1 MLAQLRYL
9 KITRELSYSK
19 YCAPAQSAH
28 SKRLQF
34 IHSRK
39 IMTSWIQLNPTL
51 TCSNLRGGEA
61 CLGWNV
67 GELRVNTEKL
77 AQD

>member
-1 MLAQLRYL
+1 
-9 KITRELSYSK
+9 
-19 YCAPAQSAH
+19 
-28 SKRLQF
+28 
-34 IHSRK
+34 
-39 IMTSWIQLNPTL
+39 MTSWIQLNPTL